1 MPRTGKLSDLIDN
14 YPVQS
19 PLSLYAGFEVLDEA
33 DGTGSSGT
41 GTAGDRNNFGV
52 YRKDVLGIPNSVV
65 FSSSTNANLGTVV
78 TSASKEITG
87 DFYMVW
93 PLCVRGDGTPQL
105 CVNNNGEWSA
115 SANARHGDT
124 VQVRLTSSG
133 SLSTA
138 RTCVLY
144 LPGRIAPFTVTT
156 TSYTLSSSGTIAFLL
171 DPSDAANVTL
181 SGSDIT
187 ALQDTSG
194 NNRDPAL
201 SSTKPTYVTGGSGIN
216 GLSVIRTA
224 AGSSYFEMPSSVLT
238 ATGSSFTIV
247 GVVRTNQTGGFVA
260 IFDGAG
266 RELSLFYSSTTGQLS
281 YYGLGGS
288 AASPGGSQ
296 PLPNSA
302 VGIVSIR
309 FTSVGASGAIIIGN
323 GDLTGATVT
332 TSSIDAE
339 AVRFGDNPSGGG
351 TDSNAD
357 YGEWVVFDADIGDT
371 ELRKV
376 EGYLAH
382 KWGCA
387 SVLPAMHPYKSVAP

>member
-1 MPRTGKLSDLIDN
+1 
-14 YPVQS
+14 
-19 PLSLYAGFEVLDEA
+19 
-33 DGTGSSGT
+33 
-41 GTAGDRNNFGV
+41 
-52 YRKDVLGIPNSVV
+52 
-65 FSSSTNANLGTVV
+65 
-78 TSASKEITG
+78 
-87 DFYMVW
+87 
-93 PLCVRGDGTPQL
+93 
-105 CVNNNGEWSA
+105 
-115 SANARHGDT
+115 
-124 VQVRLTSSG
+124 
-133 SLSTA
+133 
-138 RTCVLY
+138 VLY

-194 NNRDPAL
+194 NNRDPAV

-224 AGSSYFEMPSSVLT
+224 SGSSYWEMPSSVLT
-238 ATGSSFTIV
+238 ATGSSFTFV
-247 GVVRTNQTGGFVA
+247 GVVRTNNTGTYVA
-260 IFDGAG
+260 VFDGSG
-266 RELSLFYSSTTGQLS
+266 RQLSVFYNSSTGNLK

-288 AASPGGSQ
+288 QADIASANQ

-302 VGIVSIR
+302 VGIVSVR
-309 FTSVGASGAIIIGN
+309 CTSAGSGGAIIFSN

-332 TSSIDAE
+332 TSSISAE
-339 AVRFGDNPSGGG
+339 AIRFGDNPSGGG

-357 YGEWVVFDADIGDT
+357 YGEWVMFDADIGNT

-382 KWGCA
+382 KWGCS